1 MTHTL
6 APQQVLRYHDAQL
19 YASDVA
25 LFAPRQWLN
34 DSAIHFY
41 LTYLQYTVCRSGND
55 AGAAEGGGCGGSDD
69 DDVLLA
75 DPAVVSCLTLQCDDD
90 DEFRELGDGLRLPAK
105 RLCLLPVSDNEQLGG
120 ASSHWSLLV
129 FRRDVLAF
137 EHFDSSA
144 GTNARAAARVKYA
157 FEKML
162 RLCDPS
168 IDTAVTAELPLSE
181 AQSAPQQT
189 NSYDCGMYV
198 LAVAEWLCRQHRG
211 NELAL
216 PLLAAFVTPE
226 RVTQTRR
233 LMPALVRRLQLEQ
246 STA

>member
-1 MTHTL
+1 MPHDAP
-6 APQQVLRYHDAQL
+6 APQQVLCYHDAQL

-41 LTYLQYTVCRSGND
+41 LTYLQHMVCQTRSSG
-55 AGAAEGGGCGGSDD
+55 AEAAEADGESGG
-69 DDVLLA
+69 DVLLA

-90 DEFRELGDGLRLPAK
+90 DEFRELGDGLRLADK
-105 RLCLLPVSDNEQLGG
+105 RLCLLPVSDNEWLGG

-129 FRRDVLAF
+129 FRRDALAF
-137 EHFDSSA
+137 EHYDSSA
-144 GTNARAAARVKYA
+144 GANARAAARVKCA

-168 IDTAVTAELPLSE
+168 VGAAVTAEMPLEE
-181 AQSAPQQT
+181 ARDAPQQT
-189 NSYDCGMYV
+189 NGYDCGVYV
-198 LAVAEWLCRQHRG
+198 LAVAEWLCRQHVG
-211 NELAL
+211 ENAL
-216 PLLAAFVTPE
+216 PPLAEFVTPE

-233 LMPALVRRLQLEQ
+233 AMPALVRRLQVEQ
-246 STA
+246 SA